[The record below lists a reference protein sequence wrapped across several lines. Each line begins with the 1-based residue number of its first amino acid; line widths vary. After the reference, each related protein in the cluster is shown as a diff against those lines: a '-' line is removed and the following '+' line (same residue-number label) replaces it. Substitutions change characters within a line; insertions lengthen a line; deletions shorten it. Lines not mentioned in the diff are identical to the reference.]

1 MTELKKLPDF
11 QQVTIHGRIAYMEK
25 AVHEGQEFLAV
36 TLMHTINENT
46 DVRVKFN
53 NSNGLLTAFING
65 NLVVGQELTIGGTIK
80 GIRSFYMKDDVLT
93 PLKNPEFQVRVISYA
108 YGAKPKAVA
117 TVSEEALA
125 AWRLHLTLP
134 AVRLV
139 GFL

>member
-1 MTELKKLPDF
+1 MTDLKKLPDF
-11 QQVTIHGRIAYMEK
+11 QQVTFHGRIAYMEK
-25 AVHEGQEFLAV
+25 AVHEGKEFLAV

-108 YGAKPKAVA
+108 FGAKPKAEPKMAQV
-117 TVSEEALA
+117 TLEEALA
-125 AWRLHLTLP
+125 
-134 AVRLV
+134 V
-139 GFL
+139 